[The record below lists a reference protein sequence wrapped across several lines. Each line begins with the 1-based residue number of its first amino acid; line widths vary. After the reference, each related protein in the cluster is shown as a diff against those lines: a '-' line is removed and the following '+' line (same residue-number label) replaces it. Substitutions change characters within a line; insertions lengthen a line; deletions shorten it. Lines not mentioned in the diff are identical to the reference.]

1 MQNHLIIGCLDAIEN
16 WPPISWNVAISNE
29 AKLFI
34 KEYKDKMKLVLEHY
48 KNYWTIS
55 NRP

>member
-1 MQNHLIIGCLDAIEN
+1 MPHLIEWSILAIEN
-16 WPPISWNVAISNE
+16 WPPISWNVAVSNE

-48 KNYWTIS
+48 KNYWTIF